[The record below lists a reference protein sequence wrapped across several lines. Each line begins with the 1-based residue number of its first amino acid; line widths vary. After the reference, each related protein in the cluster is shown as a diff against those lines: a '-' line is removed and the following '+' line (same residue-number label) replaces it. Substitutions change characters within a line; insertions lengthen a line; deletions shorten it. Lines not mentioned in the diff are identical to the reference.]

1 MNWIARLSLVS
12 TLAFLAAAADVQAQS
27 PSTVTPDRATVLV
40 NKDLAGQRWS
50 IARNVANGTVT
61 GNVFSP
67 GSSAPQ
73 FVYCEQ
79 TGESSNDY
87 TYRCSGTGA
96 CSVAD
101 CSTDWDF
108 ISQVI
113 LPKSFFAAGSGPAPT
128 PVPSGCPANGP
139 ITDLTRDC
147 RAYVYFYQQSSVLF
161 GLSTRGNVV
170 ATCFASDPAEIFC
183 VAGTVTSSTTAN
195 LEIVN
200 LNSGPSVD
208 LEAGGR
214 LSIAGSSLRMNFS
227 LDGTALAVNA
237 SWIETRPASSSAASD
252 AGDPE
257 GALAPLLARLA
268 GRTLDAASATS
279 AGASTGVIAESL
291 DSLGAALG
299 N

>member
-1 MNWIARLSLVS
+1 M
-12 TLAFLAAAADVQAQS
+12 
-27 PSTVTPDRATVLV
+27 
-40 NKDLAGQRWS
+40 
-50 IARNVANGTVT
+50 
-61 GNVFSP
+61 
-67 GSSAPQ
+67 
-73 FVYCEQ
+73 
-79 TGESSNDY
+79 
-87 TYRCSGTGA
+87 
-96 CSVAD
+96 
-101 CSTDWDF
+101 
-108 ISQVI
+108 I

-208 LEAGGR
+208 LDAGGR

-227 LDGTALAVNA
+227 VDGTALAPA
-237 SWIETRPASSSAASD
+237 YLAARSSADGRIDRPAGRVAHRMALRAAD
-252 AGDPE
+252 ATVDATRAVHAAAAARGAGWTLDVTACNRAARI
-257 GALAPLLARLA
+257 GSALAP
-268 GRTLDAASATS
+268 
-279 AGASTGVIAESL
+279 
-291 DSLGAALG
+291 ALE
-299 N
+299 